1 MASQIDVC
9 ESMFLV
15 FLAML
20 GIYGLV
26 QGYRV
31 WRNPIRW
38 KALGLHWYSRLGGL
52 AVPKEQRSNLEE
64 IWANQKVVRAF
75 AFVTIVLSAGG
86 LIVLLIA
93 FTIMLTE

>member
-1 MASQIDVC
+1 MAPQIDVC
-9 ESMFLV
+9 GSVFLI

-20 GIYGLV
+20 GLYGLV

-31 WRNPIRW
+31 WKNPTRW

-64 IWANQKVVRAF
+64 IWANQKIVRAF
-75 AFVTIVLSAGG
+75 AFVTIVGSAGG

-93 FTIMLTE
+93 LTIMLTE